1 VNNELSKDDNA
12 NHNLGRTN
20 SLTWM
25 LVYLGI
31 SILLSVLLPFP
42 IALLVLLV
50 VLFSLNIVRTEIRLR
65 KTGMGGIKGW
75 YKSLSSSG
83 FGSGS
88 NDYGYHTLK
97 FSCMNCGKEHTENAC
112 PGCGSKA
119 VRAS

>member
-1 VNNELSKDDNA
+1 MSKGDNA
-12 NHNLGRTN
+12 NHKLEGTN

-25 LVYLGI
+25 LLYLGI
-31 SILLSVLLPFP
+31 AIFLSVVLPFP

-50 VLFSLNIVRTEIRLR
+50 VLFSFNIVRTEIRLR
-65 KTGMGGIKGW
+65 KAGVGGIRGW

-83 FGSGS
+83 FGSSGS
-88 NDYGYHTLK
+88 SNYYGYQPLK
-97 FSCMNCGKEHTENAC
+97 FSCMNCGKEHNKIAC